1 LLVSNLSGESSV
13 ASAPQFPVPSGA
25 ILAIDGHPHFDLIE
39 ESALGV
45 ASATTRQNAG
55 SIL

>member
-1 LLVSNLSGESSV
+1 LLEAISPENLRCL
-13 ASAPQFPVPSGA
+13 ALQFPVPSGA
-25 ILAIDGHPHFDLIE
+25 ILAIDGHPHFDFIE

-45 ASATTRQNAG
+45 ASPPPGKAG